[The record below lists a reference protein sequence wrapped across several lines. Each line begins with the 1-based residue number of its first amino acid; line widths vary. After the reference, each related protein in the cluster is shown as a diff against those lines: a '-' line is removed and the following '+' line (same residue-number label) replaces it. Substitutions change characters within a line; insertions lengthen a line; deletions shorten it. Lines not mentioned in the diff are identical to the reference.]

1 MMAAR
6 RKTVTWLV
14 VGIPGTYLVY
24 CVCEENGYI
33 EGLQFWVRVLVVCSW
48 QIL

>member
-6 RKTVTWLV
+6 LKTVTWLV
-14 VGIPGTYLVY
+14 VGIPGMCLVY

-33 EGLQFWVRVLVVCSW
+33 EGLKFWVRVLGVCSC
-48 QIL
+48 QVL